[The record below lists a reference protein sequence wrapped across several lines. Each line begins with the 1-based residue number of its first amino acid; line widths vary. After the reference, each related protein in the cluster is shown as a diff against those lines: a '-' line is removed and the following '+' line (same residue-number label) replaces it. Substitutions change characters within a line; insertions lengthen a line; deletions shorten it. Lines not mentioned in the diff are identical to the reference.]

1 VGAEQPA
8 GDGSASGGASRRWG
22 LGGLLIALGAFPL
35 AFIPGFPDRGW
46 LGVAVFVVEIALIV
60 IGAGLIW
67 SARRR

>member
-1 VGAEQPA
+1 MGAEKPA
-8 GDGSASGGASRRWG
+8 GAGPAPGGASRRWA

-35 AFIPGFPDRGW
+35 AFIPGAGGGW

-60 IGAGLIW
+60 IGTALIW